1 MNLFYELTRRNKPQI
16 VKETS
21 KVPIIRMHLSA
32 LLIYRIVTM
41 KGYTTGK
48 TGVAIIYLEPISKPP
63 QTRINKGENR
73 GLEIVLN

>member
-1 MNLFYELTRRNKPQI
+1 M
-16 VKETS
+16 KETS
-21 KVPIIRMHLSA
+21 KVSIIRMHLSA
-32 LLIYRIVTM
+32 LLIYGIVTM